1 MSSEWF
7 TESGIVRL
15 VGTLSLVALI
25 AGCGGGDNV
34 ADLRQFMKDVE
45 QKPKGGIAPLPEFE
59 PYQAFTYSAANT
71 RSPFEP
77 PIIVPPKTEEQKRNI
92 GLKPPE
98 NHVKQYLERFPLSTL
113 AMVGT
118 LQKDNS
124 TFALVEDSNG
134 GVHRVK
140 VGDYMGDKWGQ
151 IESIEDTRID
161 VTEIVSDGAGGWL
174 RRPRT
179 LELRGLE

>member
-1 MSSEWF
+1 MLV
-7 TESGIVRL
+7 ESGIMRLLGMISLVFML
-15 VGTLSLVALI
+15 VGCA
-25 AGCGGGDNV
+25 GGDDV

-45 QKPKGGIAPLPEFE
+45 KKPKGAIAPLPEFE
-59 PYQAFTYSAANT
+59 PYTAFSYSAANT

-77 PIIVPPKTEEQKRNI
+77 PIIVPPKTDEQKRNV

-98 NHVKQYLERFPLSTL
+98 NHVKQFLERFPLSTL

-124 TFALVEDSNG
+124 TFALVEDNNG

-161 VTEIVSDGAGGWL
+161 VTEIVADGAGGWL

-179 LELRGLE
+179 LELRGLN

>member
-1 MSSEWF
+1 MMSVLLKLRHWGLIVGVLF
-7 TESGIVRL
+7 LSGC
-15 VGTLSLVALI
+15 A
-25 AGCGGGDNV
+25 GGDRF
-34 ADLRQFMKDVE
+34 ADIRQFMAEVE
-45 QKPKGGIAPLPEFE
+45 QMPKGSIPPLPEFE
-59 PYQAFTYSAANT
+59 PYQAFTYGAANQ

-77 PIIVPPKTEEQKRNI
+77 PIIVPPRTEEQKRNA
-92 GLKPPE
+92 GVKPPQ
-98 NHVKQYLERFPLSTL
+98 NHVKQYLERFPLTSL

-124 TFALVEDSNG
+124 TFALIEDSDG
-134 GVHRVK
+134 GVHRVQ

-179 LELRGLE
+179 VELRGLQ